1 MRRKTT
7 LSSILIF
14 ALLFTIVQPHTIQ
27 AKAERTLEDESIYDL
42 LVDRFNNGNFENDID
57 VDPRVEEDFSGGD
70 FLGITEKVAYIKD
83 LGFTI
88 ASIGPVFESETYDG
102 NQALSY
108 DAFEPRF
115 GTEKEFIQMIDVLK
129 ENGIGV
135 MADFPLNGISPQH
148 TGITESTLPTV
159 AAEGGNIQ
167 WDTNDQAVQQYI
179 KEKLTNFVSK
189 YDLIGIRLTKLGEF
203 DQSFVNELIEA
214 VKEEKPALYVM
225 TNEASEANFD
235 LAMNADLMK
244 ALVDAY
250 AVIDAE
256 TSQLQMFEHMD
267 GKQLVQ
273 FDDLTGKR
281 FTQDMIDARMYPPT
295 RWKTAATALLTLPGV
310 PLLPY
315 ESEIAVVGNEAP
327 ETHPITNFK
336 TDTEL
341 YDYMKNVNQLR
352 NESETLRNGKM
363 EILHNEDGHLVF
375 TRTSDEETWVVSI
388 NNTSETKGVEIDE
401 SIIGEK
407 KRLRGIL
414 TGDSALQ
421 AKDGKYRVV
430 LERELAEVYL
440 VEDDKGFNTAYLIA
454 TILIYT
460 SFLGLMFVLIRR
472 SKKKK

>member
-1 MRRKTT
+1 M
-7 LSSILIF
+7 LVF
-14 ALLFTIVQPHTIQ
+14 ALLLSLIQPQ
-27 AKAERTLEDESIYDL
+27 AMLAKAERTIEDESIYDL
-42 LVDRFNNGNFENDID
+42 LVDRFNNGNYDNDQD
-57 VDPRVEEDFSGGD
+57 VDPKVEEEFSGGD
-70 FLGITEKVAYIKD
+70 FLGITERLEYIKD
-83 LGFTI
+83 LGFTL

-102 NQALSY
+102 NKSLSY
-108 DAFEPRF
+108 DTFEPRF
-115 GTEKEFIQMIDVLK
+115 GTDKEFMQMIDVLG
-129 ENGIGV
+129 ENHIGV
-135 MADFPLNGISPQH
+135 MVDFPLNGISSQH
-148 TGITESTLPTV
+148 TGITDDRLATEEL
-159 AAEGGNIQ
+159 EGGIVQ
-167 WDTNDQAVQQYI
+167 WDANDQAVQQYV
-179 KEKLTNFVSK
+179 KEKLVDFVSA
-189 YDLIGIRLTKLGEF
+189 YDLTGIRLTKLGKF
-203 DQSFVNELIEA
+203 DEAFLNELIEA
-214 VKEEKPALYVM
+214 VKNVKPDVYVM
-225 TNEASEANFD
+225 TNEPSDASFD
-235 LAMNADLMK
+235 LAMNVDLMK
-244 ALVDAY
+244 AMSDAY

-256 TSQLQMFEHMD
+256 TSQLQMFDHMD
-267 GKQLVQ
+267 EKQIVQ

-281 FTQDMIDARMYPPT
+281 FTQEMIDARMYPPT
-295 RWKTAATALLTLPGV
+295 RWKTAVTALFTLPGV

-341 YDYMKNVNQLR
+341 YDYMKGLNQLR

-375 TRTSDEETWVVSI
+375 TRTSDEETWLVSI

-401 SIIGEK
+401 EIIGED

-421 AKDGKYRVV
+421 GKDGKYRVV

-440 VEDDKGFNTAYLIA
+440 VEENKGFNTAYLIA